1 MTAIDAGRERDI
13 TAHPPGL
20 DARRFKD
27 RSFIIWGVLATVI
40 GLGTLLT
47 LVLELMHDAHLW
59 PFAPWG
65 QSVLSPRFF
74 LSFPSSD
81 PAEAGILSAWVGSIL
96 VIVTTAVISIP
107 IGILAGVYLEEYA
120 PKNPVTSA
128 IEIAVNNLAGV
139 PSILFGLMALGIF
152 VQVLGNAGRY
162 PDFLPEGFRNA
173 SADLFGQSILTA
185 GITLGLLILPVIIV
199 ATREAVRGVPQEIRH
214 AALAVGAT
222 KWQTT
227 QHHVLPYALPG
238 VVTGVII
245 GISRA
250 LGETAPLIMIGGLT
264 FVAFLPITR
273 PGDAT
278 FETIGVLDEYGAPLN
293 SAATERVRIE
303 SDGIVVLP
311 DFTERPVQAGQVL
324 DLPHGTTIQTTAS
337 WGDAIASWSPS
348 NWLGQEFTVMPIQMF
363 NWTSRPQAEFLELA
377 AAAGIVLLA
386 ITLLMN
392 GAAIYLRYRLRKSI
406 KW

>member
-1 MTAIDAGRERDI
+1 MTAVDAQQVRDI

-20 DARRFKD
+20 AVRKFKD
-27 RSFIIWGVLATVI
+27 SAFIVWGIIATII
-40 GLGTLLT
+40 GLGTLVTLVADLANDGGQRLT
-47 LVLELMHDAHLW
+47 LA
-59 PFAPWG
+59 
-65 QSVLSPRFF
+65 FF
-74 LSFPSSD
+74 SSFPSSE
-81 PAEAGILSAWVGSIL
+81 PAQAGILSAWVGSLL
-96 VIVTTAVISIP
+96 VIFTTALVAIP
-107 IGILAGVYLEEYA
+107 IGILAGIYLEEYA
-120 PKNPVTSA
+120 PKNAVTSA

-139 PSILFGLMALGIF
+139 PSILFGLMAVGIF
-152 VQVLGNAGRY
+152 VQFLGNPNRWFS
-162 PDFLPEGFRNA
+162 FLPQEVREAG
-173 SADLFGQSILTA
+173 ADLFGQSILTA
-185 GITLGLLILPVIIV
+185 GITLSLLILPVIIV

-222 KWQTT
+222 KWQST

-278 FETIGVLDEYGAPLN
+278 FETIGVLDEYGAAVDPT
-293 SAATERVRIE
+293 ATETVTIHH
-303 SDGIVVLP
+303 DGVVVLP
-311 DFTERPVQAGQVL
+311 DFTERAVTAGETIS
-324 DLPHGTTIQTTAS
+324 LPHGSTVQSVAD
-337 WGDAIASWSPS
+337 WGDAAGSLNPGH
-348 NWLGQEFTVMPIQMF
+348 WLGQEFTVLPIQMF
-363 NWTSRPQAEFLELA
+363 NWTSRPQAEFLQIA
-377 AAAGIVLLA
+377 AAAGLVLLA

-392 GAAIYLRYRLRKSI
+392 GTAIYLRYRLRKSI

>member
-1 MTAIDAGRERDI
+1 MTAIDAARAGDI
-13 TAHPPGL
+13 AAHPKGL
-20 DARRFKD
+20 AVRKFKD
-27 RSFIIWGVLATVI
+27 SAFVIWGIVATVI
-40 GLGTLLT
+40 GLGTLVALVSELVNDGGHRLT
-47 LVLELMHDAHLW
+47 A
-59 PFAPWG
+59 A
-65 QSVLSPRFF
+65 FF

-81 PAEAGILSAWVGSIL
+81 PAAAGILSAWVGSIL
-96 VIVTTAVISIP
+96 VIITTALFAIP
-107 IGILAGVYLEEYA
+107 IGILAGIYLEEYA

-139 PSILFGLMALGIF
+139 PSILFGLMAVGIF
-152 VQVLGNAGRY
+152 VQFLGN
-162 PDFLPEGFRNA
+162 PDRWFGFLPEDFRNGA
-173 SADLFGQSILTA
+173 ADLFGQSILTA
-185 GITLGLLILPVIIV
+185 GITLALLILPVVIV
-199 ATREAVRGVPQEIRH
+199 AAREAVRGVPQEIRH

-278 FETIGVLDEYGAPLN
+278 FETIGVLDEYGAAVDP
-293 SAATERVRIE
+293 SATETVRIAH
-303 SDGIVVLP
+303 DGVVVLP
-311 DFTERPVQAGQVL
+311 DFTERAVRAGETL
-324 DLPHGTTIQTTAS
+324 ELPHGSTVQSVAT
-337 WGDAIASWSPS
+337 WGDAIASWSPG

-363 NWTSRPQAEFLELA
+363 NWTSRPQAEFLEIA
-377 AAAGIVLLA
+377 AAAGIVLLF
-386 ITLLMN
+386 ITLLLN
-392 GAAIYLRYRLRKSI
+392 GTAIWLRYRLRKSI

>member
-1 MTAIDAGRERDI
+1 MTAIDAQQVRDI

-20 DARRFKD
+20 AARKFKD
-27 RSFIIWGVLATVI
+27 SAFIIWGIVATII
-40 GLGTLLT
+40 GLGTLVT
-47 LVLELMHDAHLW
+47 LVTDLFTDGGHRLTMA
-59 PFAPWG
+59 
-65 QSVLSPRFF
+65 FF
-74 LSFPSSD
+74 SSFPSSE
-81 PAEAGILSAWVGSIL
+81 PAQAGILSAWVGSLL
-96 VIVTTAVISIP
+96 VIFTTALFAIP
-107 IGILAGVYLEEYA
+107 IGILAGIYLEEYA

-139 PSILFGLMALGIF
+139 PSILFGLMAVGIF
-152 VQVLGNAGRY
+152 VQFLGNPNRWFG
-162 PDFLPEGFRNA
+162 FLPQGFREA
-173 SADLFGQSILTA
+173 GADLFGQSILTA
-185 GITLGLLILPVIIV
+185 GITLSLLILPVIIV

-222 KWQTT
+222 KWQST

-278 FETIGVLDEYGAPLN
+278 FETIGVLDEYGAAVDP
-293 SAATERVRIE
+293 AATETVRIAH
-303 SDGIVVLP
+303 DGVVVLP
-311 DFTERPVQAGQVL
+311 DFTELPVQAGETV
-324 DLPHGTTIQTTAS
+324 DLPHGSTVQSVATL
-337 WGDAIASWSPS
+337 GDSIGSMNPAH
-348 NWLGQEFTVMPIQMF
+348 WLGQEFTVMPIQMF
-363 NWTSRPQAEFLELA
+363 NWTSRPQAEFLEIA
-377 AAAGIVLLA
+377 AAAGIVLLF

-392 GAAIYLRYRLRKSI
+392 GTAIYLRYRLRKSI

>member
-1 MTAIDAGRERDI
+1 MTATDVERGRDI
-13 TAHPPGL
+13 TAHPRGL
-20 DARRFKD
+20 AARRLQDSTFVV
-27 RSFIIWGVLATVI
+27 WGVLATVI
-40 GLGTLLT
+40 GLGTLVALVWELASDGGHRLT
-47 LVLELMHDAHLW
+47 A
-59 PFAPWG
+59 
-65 QSVLSPRFF
+65 QFF
-74 LSFPSSD
+74 LSFPSAD
-81 PAEAGILSAWVGSIL
+81 PAEAGILSAWVGSLL
-96 VIVTTAVISIP
+96 VIITTALFAIP
-107 IGILAGVYLEEYA
+107 IGLLAGVYLEEYA
-120 PKNPVTSA
+120 PKNPITSA

-139 PSILFGLMALGIF
+139 PSILFGLMAVGIF
-152 VQVLGNAGRY
+152 VQFLGNPARY
-162 PDFLPEGFRNA
+162 FSFLPEGFRNGA
-173 SADLFGQSILTA
+173 ADLFGQSILTA
-185 GITLGLLILPVIIV
+185 GITLALLILPVIIV

-264 FVAFLPITR
+264 FVAFLPIAR

-278 FETIGVLDEYGAPLN
+278 FEVVGVLDEYGAAVNPD
-293 SAATERVRIE
+293 ATESVRVE
-303 SDGIVVLP
+303 HDGVVVLP
-311 DFTERPVQAGQVL
+311 DFTEMPVQAGQIY
-324 DLPHGTTIQTTAS
+324 DLPHGSTVQSVAS
-337 WGDAIASWSPS
+337 WGDAIATWSPT

-363 NWTSRPQAEFLELA
+363 NWTSRPQAEFLEIA
-377 AAAGIVLLA
+377 AAAGLVLLA

-392 GAAIYLRYRLRKSI
+392 GAAIWLRYRLRKRI

>member
-1 MTAIDAGRERDI
+1 MTAAAPRAVRDI
-13 TAHPPGL
+13 TVHPPGL
-20 DARRFKD
+20 AVRKFKD
-27 RSFIIWGVLATVI
+27 SAFIVWGVIATVI
-40 GLGTLLT
+40 GLGTLVALVGELVHDGGHRLT
-47 LVLELMHDAHLW
+47 A
-59 PFAPWG
+59 A
-65 QSVLSPRFF
+65 FF
-74 LSFPSSD
+74 MSFPSSD
-81 PAEAGILSAWVGSIL
+81 PAVAGILSSWVGSLL
-96 VIVTTAVISIP
+96 VIITTALVAIP
-107 IGILAGVYLEEYA
+107 VGILAGIYLEEYA
-120 PKNPVTSA
+120 PKNSVTSA

-139 PSILFGLMALGIF
+139 PSILFGLMAVGIF
-152 VQVLGNAGRY
+152 VQFLGN
-162 PDFLPEGFRNA
+162 PDKWFGFLPQGFREA
-173 SADLFGQSILTA
+173 AADAFGQSILTA
-185 GITLGLLILPVIIV
+185 GITLSLLILPVVIV

-278 FETIGVLDEYGAPLN
+278 FETIGVLDEYGAAVDP
-293 SAATERVRIE
+293 SATETVHIAH
-303 SDGIVVLP
+303 DGVVVLP
-311 DFTERPVQAGQVL
+311 DFTEQAVQAGQTL
-324 DLPHGTTIQTTAS
+324 ELPHGTTVQSTAS
-337 WGDAIASWSPS
+337 WGDAIASWSP
-348 NWLGQEFTVMPIQMF
+348 NHWLGQEFTVLPIQMF
-363 NWTSRPQAEFLELA
+363 NWTSRPQAEFLEIA
-377 AAAGIVLLA
+377 AAAGIVLLF

-392 GAAIYLRYRLRKSI
+392 GAAIWLRYRLRKAI

>member
-1 MTAIDAGRERDI
+1 MTAVDMDGVHRIDITERPKGLAGRNAKVRI
-13 TAHPPGL
+13 FVVLG
-20 DARRFKD
+20 
-27 RSFIIWGVLATVI
+27 IIATLI
-40 GLGTLLT
+40 GLGTLVA
-47 LVLELMHDAHLW
+47 LVLELSHDGAHRL
-59 PFAPWG
+59 APA
-65 QSVLSPRFF
+65 FF

-81 PAEAGILSAWVGSIL
+81 PAEAGILSAWVGSLL
-96 VIVTTAVISIP
+96 VIATTACIAIP
-107 IGILAGVYLEEYA
+107 IGMLAGVYLEEYA
-120 PKNPVTSA
+120 PKNAITGA

-152 VQVLGNAGRY
+152 VQILGNPARY
-162 PDFLPEGFRNA
+162 PDWVPDGLAN
-173 SADLFGQSILTA
+173 SMADLFGQSILVA
-185 GITLGLLILPVIIV
+185 GITLSLLILPVVIV

-222 KWQTT
+222 KWQAT
-227 QHHVLPYALPG
+227 QHHVMPYALPG

-273 PGDAT
+273 PGDAK
-278 FETIGVLDEYGAPLN
+278 FETIGAVDEYGAPVN
-293 SAATERVRIE
+293 PAGVETIHITH
-303 SDGIVVLP
+303 DGVVVLP
-311 DFTERPVQAGQVL
+311 DFSEQAVHAGETLQ
-324 DLPHGTTIQTTAS
+324 LPHGSTIQSTADFA
-337 WGDAIASWSPS
+337 DAASTWLP
-348 NWLGQEFTVMPIQMF
+348 NHWLGEEFTVMPIQMF

-377 AAAGIVLLA
+377 AAAGLVLLA

-392 GAAIYLRYRLRKSI
+392 GGAIYLRYRLRKSI

>member
-1 MTAIDAGRERDI
+1 MTAIDAAKPVRDI

-20 DARRFKD
+20 GVRKFKD
-27 RSFIIWGVLATVI
+27 SAFIIWGIVATII
-40 GLGTLLT
+40 GLGTLVTLVGDLVHDGGHRLT
-47 LVLELMHDAHLW
+47 LA
-59 PFAPWG
+59 
-65 QSVLSPRFF
+65 FF
-74 LSFPSSD
+74 SSFPSSE
-81 PAEAGILSAWVGSIL
+81 PAQAGILSAWVGSLL
-96 VIVTTAVISIP
+96 VIFTTALFAIP
-107 IGILAGVYLEEYA
+107 IGILAGLYLEEYA

-139 PSILFGLMALGIF
+139 PSILFGLMAVGIF
-152 VQVLGNAGRY
+152 VQFLGNPNRWFS
-162 PDFLPEGFRNA
+162 FLPESIREGGA
-173 SADLFGQSILTA
+173 HLFGQSILTA
-185 GITLGLLILPVIIV
+185 GITLSLLILPVIIV

-222 KWQTT
+222 KWQAT

-245 GISRA
+245 GVSRA

-278 FETIGVLDEYGAPLN
+278 FETIGVLDEYGAAVDP
-293 SAATERVRIE
+293 SATETVHITH
-303 SDGIVVLP
+303 DGVVVLP
-311 DFTERPVQAGQVL
+311 DFTERAVQAGQTIE
-324 DLPHGTTIQTTAS
+324 LPHGSTVQSTAD
-337 WGDAIASWSPS
+337 WGDAIVSWNPGH
-348 NWLGQEFTVMPIQMF
+348 WLGQEFTVMPIQMF
-363 NWTSRPQAEFLELA
+363 NWTSRPQAEFLEIA
-377 AAAGIVLLA
+377 AAAGLVLLV

-392 GAAIYLRYRLRKSI
+392 GAAIWLRYRLRKRI

>member
-1 MTAIDAGRERDI
+1 MTAMDVQTVRDI
-13 TAHPPGL
+13 TAHPQGL
-20 DARRFKD
+20 ATRKFKD
-27 RSFIIWGVLATVI
+27 SAFIIWGIVATVI
-40 GLGTLLT
+40 GLGTLVALVSELLHDGGHRLT
-47 LVLELMHDAHLW
+47 GA
-59 PFAPWG
+59 
-65 QSVLSPRFF
+65 FF

-81 PAEAGILSAWVGSIL
+81 PAAAGILSAWVGSLL
-96 VIVTTAVISIP
+96 VIVTTALFAIP
-107 IGILAGVYLEEYA
+107 IGILAGIYLEEYA
-120 PKNPVTSA
+120 PKNHVTSA

-139 PSILFGLMALGIF
+139 PSILFGLMAVGIF
-152 VQVLGNAGRY
+152 VQFLGNPARWFS
-162 PDFLPEGFRNA
+162 FLPEDFRNGA
-173 SADLFGQSILTA
+173 ADLFGQSILTA
-185 GITLGLLILPVIIV
+185 GITLSLLILPVIIV

-273 PGDAT
+273 PGDAA
-278 FETIGVLDEYGAPLN
+278 FETIGVLDEYGAPVN
-293 SAATERVRIE
+293 PEATERVRIE
-303 SDGIVVLP
+303 HDGVVVLP
-311 DFTERPVQAGQVL
+311 DFTERQVQAGQEL
-324 DLPHGTTIQTTAS
+324 DLPHGTTIQSTAD

-348 NWLGQEFTVMPIQMF
+348 NWLGQEFTVLPIQMF
-363 NWTSRPQAEFLELA
+363 NWTSRPQAEFREIA
-377 AAAGIVLLA
+377 AAAGVVLLF

-392 GAAIYLRYRLRKSI
+392 GAAIWLRYRLREAI

>member
-1 MTAIDAGRERDI
+1 MVAMDVQKVRDI

-20 DARRFKD
+20 GMRRFKD
-27 RSFIIWGVLATVI
+27 SAFIAWGIIATVI
-40 GLGTLLT
+40 GLGTLVALVTELFSDGGHRLT
-47 LVLELMHDAHLW
+47 LA
-59 PFAPWG
+59 
-65 QSVLSPRFF
+65 FF
-74 LSFPSSD
+74 THFPSSD
-81 PAEAGILSAWVGSIL
+81 PAMAGILSAWVGSLL
-96 VIVTTAVISIP
+96 VIATTALFAIP
-107 IGILAGVYLEEYA
+107 IGMLAGVYLEEYA
-120 PKNPVTSA
+120 PKNAITSA

-139 PSILFGLMALGIF
+139 PSILFGLMAVGIF
-152 VQVLGNAGRY
+152 VQFLGNPARWFA
-162 PDFLPEGFRNA
+162 FLPAGFREA
-173 SADLFGQSILTA
+173 AADLFGQSILTA
-185 GITLGLLILPVIIV
+185 GITLSLLILPVVIV

-222 KWQTT
+222 KWQAT
-227 QHHVLPYALPG
+227 QHHVMPYALPG

-278 FETIGVLDEYGAPLN
+278 FETIGQLDEYGAAVNPD
-293 SAATERVRIE
+293 ATETVRITH
-303 SDGIVVLP
+303 DGVVVLP
-311 DFTERPVQAGQVL
+311 DFTERAVQAGQTL
-324 DLPHGTTIQTTAS
+324 ELPHGSTVQSTAT
-337 WGDAIASWSPS
+337 WGDAIASWSPT

-377 AAAGIVLLA
+377 AAAGIVLLG

-392 GAAIYLRYRLRKSI
+392 GTAIWLRYRLRKAI

>member
-1 MTAIDAGRERDI
+1 MVAMDVERARDI

-20 DARRFKD
+20 GFRKFKD
-27 RSFIIWGVLATVI
+27 SAFIIWGIIATII
-40 GLGTLLT
+40 GLGTLVALVTELMNDGGHRLT
-47 LVLELMHDAHLW
+47 LA
-59 PFAPWG
+59 
-65 QSVLSPRFF
+65 FF
-74 LSFPSSD
+74 TSFPSSD
-81 PAEAGILSAWVGSIL
+81 PAQAGILSAWVGSLL
-96 VIVTTAVISIP
+96 VILTTALFAIP

-120 PKNPVTSA
+120 PKNAVTSA

-139 PSILFGLMALGIF
+139 PSILFGLMAVGIF
-152 VQVLGNAGRY
+152 VQFLGNPARWFG
-162 PDFLPEGFRNA
+162 FLPEGFRNA
-173 SADLFGQSILTA
+173 AADLFGQSILTA
-185 GITLGLLILPVIIV
+185 GITLSLLILPVIIV

-250 LGETAPLIMIGGLT
+250 VGETAPLIMIGGLT

-278 FETIGVLDEYGAPLN
+278 FETIGVLDEYGAPVDP
-293 SAATERVRIE
+293 SATETVHIT
-303 SDGIVVLP
+303 SDGVVVLP
-311 DFTERPVQAGQVL
+311 DFTERAVQAGQTL
-324 DLPHGTTIQTTAS
+324 ELPHGSTVQTTAS
-337 WGDAIASWSPS
+337 WGDAIASWSPT

-363 NWTSRPQAEFLELA
+363 NWTSRPQAEFLEIA
-377 AAAGIVLLA
+377 AAAGIVLLG

-392 GAAIYLRYRLRKSI
+392 GTAIWLRYRLRKQI
-406 KW
+406 RW

>member
-1 MTAIDAGRERDI
+1 MAALDVQTVRDI

-20 DARRFKD
+20 AARKFKD
-27 RSFIIWGVLATVI
+27 SAFIIWGIVATVI
-40 GLGTLLT
+40 GLGTLVA
-47 LVLELMHDAHLW
+47 LVSELMHDGGHRLTA
-59 PFAPWG
+59 A
-65 QSVLSPRFF
+65 FF
-74 LSFPSSD
+74 LSFPSSN
-81 PAEAGILSAWVGSIL
+81 PAEAGILSAWVGSLL
-96 VIVTTAVISIP
+96 VIITTASFAIP
-107 IGILAGVYLEEYA
+107 IGILAGIYLEEYA
-120 PKNPVTSA
+120 PKNAVTSA

-139 PSILFGLMALGIF
+139 PSILFGLMAVGIF
-152 VQVLGNAGRY
+152 VQFLGNPAKWFS
-162 PDFLPEGFRNA
+162 FLPEGFRA
-173 SADLFGQSILTA
+173 AAADLFGQSILTA
-185 GITLGLLILPVIIV
+185 GITLSLLILPVVIV

-273 PGDAT
+273 PGDAM
-278 FETIGVLDEYGAPLN
+278 FETIGVLDEYGVAVNPD
-293 SAATERVRIE
+293 ATERIRIE
-303 SDGIVVLP
+303 HDGVVVMP
-311 DFTERPVQAGQVL
+311 DFTEREVEAGQVL
-324 DLPHGTTIQTTAS
+324 DLPHGATVQSTAD
-337 WGDAIASWSPS
+337 WGDAIVSWSPS

-363 NWTSRPQAEFLELA
+363 NWTSRPQAEFLEIA
-377 AAAGIVLLA
+377 AAAGIVLLF

-392 GAAIYLRYRLRKSI
+392 GTAIWLRYRLRKRI